1 MIGIIGGT
9 GLGDTL
15 GTVGNAQTHDIDTP
29 FGQPSAP
36 ILTAEVNGMPV
47 ALLSRHGEGHV
58 LNPSSVPYRA
68 NIFALKQLGVTRI
81 IASGAVGSL
90 REEIAPRDLV
100 LPDQAIDRTYRRLG
114 TFFEGLAVHVEMA
127 APFCPALRAALTSAA
142 ATVPVKVHLRGTYVC
157 MEGPQFSSRAES
169 EMHRQ
174 WGGDL
179 IGMTLMPEA
188 KLAREAE
195 ICYAS
200 VALSTDYDCWRA
212 HRTDVDQIHL
222 LGGDHRQ
229 RPVRDP
235 ECLGLD
241 PRRVA
246 CHRVAARQRL
256 CLPAGAEAGHLERP
270 APDPARGARS
280 PGAHDRE
287 VPGLAQ

>member
-9 GLGDTL
+9 GLGDAL
-15 GTVGNAQTHDIDTP
+15 GTVGKGETHNIDTP
-29 FGQPSAP
+29 FGRPSAP
-36 ILTAEVNGMPV
+36 ILTTEVGGVPV
-47 ALLSRHGEGHV
+47 ALLCRHGEGHV
-58 LNPSSVPYRA
+58 LNPSTVPYRA
-68 NIFALKQLGVTRI
+68 NIFALKELGVSRI

-100 LPDQAIDRTYRRLG
+100 LPDQFIDRTIHRSN

-127 APFCPALRAALTSAA
+127 APFCPALRAALTNAA
-142 ATVPVKVHLRGTYVC
+142 AAVPVKVHLRGTYVC

-222 LGGDHRQ
+222 LEEIIGNVQSATQNALTLIKAGLPAIAALPASACTCQKALKLAIWSDR
-229 RPVRDP
+229 RCISREVRDR
-235 ECLGLD
+235 LGPLTAKYLD
-241 PRRVA
+241 
-246 CHRVAARQRL
+246 
-256 CLPAGAEAGHLERP
+256 
-270 APDPARGARS
+270 
-280 PGAHDRE
+280 
-287 VPGLAQ
+287 

>member
-9 GLGDTL
+9 GLGDML
-15 GTVGNAQTHDIDTP
+15 GTVGKGQTHDIETP
-29 FGQPSAP
+29 FGRPSAP
-36 ILTAEVNGMPV
+36 ILTTEIGGVEV
-47 ALLSRHGEGHV
+47 ALLSRHGVGHL

-90 REEIAPRDLV
+90 REAIAPRDLV
-100 LPDQAIDRTYRRLG
+100 LPDQAIDRTFRRPG
-114 TFFEGLAVHVEMA
+114 SFFEGLAVHVEMA

-142 ATVPVKVHLRGTYVC
+142 PAVPAKVHLRGTYVC
-157 MEGPQFSSRAES
+157 MEGPQFSTRAES

-195 ICYAS
+195 ICYAC

-212 HRTDVDQIHL
+212 HRTDVDHIHL
-222 LGGDHRQ
+222 LEEIIGNVQAATQNAFGLIRAGLPAIALLPDSACTCQEALRLAIWSDRRQ
-229 RPVRDP
+229 IPREVRDRLAP
-235 ECLGLD
+235 LTAKYLD
-241 PRRVA
+241 
-246 CHRVAARQRL
+246 
-256 CLPAGAEAGHLERP
+256 
-270 APDPARGARS
+270 
-280 PGAHDRE
+280 
-287 VPGLAQ
+287 

>member
-9 GLGDTL
+9 GLGDAL
-15 GTVGNAQTHDIDTP
+15 GTVGQCETHDIDTP
-29 FGQPSAP
+29 FGSPSAP
-36 ILTAEVNGMPV
+36 ILTTEVGGVAV

-68 NIFALKQLGVTRI
+68 NIFALKKLGVTRI

-100 LPDQAIDRTYRRLG
+100 LPDQVIDRTYRRLG

-127 APFCPALRAALTSAA
+127 APFCPALRAALTNA
-142 ATVPVKVHLRGTYVC
+142 ATTLPVRVHLRGTYVC

-200 VALSTDYDCWRA
+200 VALSTDYDCWRE

-222 LGGDHRQ
+222 LVEIIANVQSATQNAFALIRA
-229 RPVRDP
+229 
-235 ECLGLD
+235 GL
-241 PRRVA
+241 PAIASLPGNACA
-246 CHRVAARQRL
+246 CHQALRL
-256 CLPAGAEAGHLERP
+256 AIWSDRRRIP
-270 APDPARGARS
+270 
-280 PGAHDRE
+280 RE
-287 VPGLAQ
+287 VKDRLAPLTAKYLD

>member
-36 ILTAEVNGMPV
+36 ILTTEVSGIPV
-47 ALLSRHGEGHV
+47 ALLSRHGEGHL
-58 LNPSSVPYRA
+58 LNPSAVPYRA
-68 NIFALKQLGVTRI
+68 NIFALKKLGVTRI

-100 LPDQAIDRTYRRLG
+100 LPDQTIDRTYRRLG

-127 APFCPALRAALTSAA
+127 APFCPALRSALTSAA
-142 ATVPVKVHLRGTYVC
+142 TAVPVKVHLRGTYVC

-169 EMHRQ
+169 EMHRK

-195 ICYAS
+195 ICYAA

-222 LGGDHRQ
+222 LEEIIANVQSATQNALALISAGLPAIASLPNNACACQQALKLAIWSDR
-229 RPVRDP
+229 RRIPREVRDRLAP
-235 ECLGLD
+235 LTAKYLD
-241 PRRVA
+241 
-246 CHRVAARQRL
+246 
-256 CLPAGAEAGHLERP
+256 
-270 APDPARGARS
+270 
-280 PGAHDRE
+280 
-287 VPGLAQ
+287 

>member
-9 GLGDTL
+9 GLGDAL
-15 GTVGNAQTHDIDTP
+15 GTVGQGQTHDIDTP
-29 FGQPSAP
+29 FGRPSAP
-36 ILTAEVNGMPV
+36 ILTTEVGGVPV
-47 ALLSRHGEGHV
+47 ALLCRHGEGHM

-68 NIFALKQLGVTRI
+68 NIFALKKLGATRI

-100 LPDQAIDRTYRRLG
+100 LPDQAIDRTCRRPS
-114 TFFEGLAVHVEMA
+114 TFFEGLAVHAEMA
-127 APFCPALRAALTSAA
+127 APFCPAMRSALTNTAT
-142 ATVPVKVHLRGTYVC
+142 TVPVKVHLRGTYVC

-174 WGGDL
+174 WGGDV

-212 HRTDVDQIHL
+212 HRTDVDQLRL
-222 LGGDHRQ
+222 LEEIIANVQSATQNALALIRAALPAIASLPGNACTCQQALKLAIWSDR
-229 RPVRDP
+229 RRIPREVRDRLAP
-235 ECLGLD
+235 LTAKYLD
-241 PRRVA
+241 
-246 CHRVAARQRL
+246 
-256 CLPAGAEAGHLERP
+256 
-270 APDPARGARS
+270 
-280 PGAHDRE
+280 
-287 VPGLAQ
+287 

>member
-9 GLGDTL
+9 GLGDAL
-15 GTVGNAQTHDIDTP
+15 GTVGQGETHDIDTP
-29 FGQPSAP
+29 FGRPSAP
-36 ILTAEVNGMPV
+36 ILTTQVGGVAV
-47 ALLSRHGEGHV
+47 ALLSRHGEGHL
-58 LNPSSVPYRA
+58 LNPASVPYRA
-68 NIFALKQLGVTRI
+68 NIFALKKLGVTRI

-114 TFFEGLAVHVEMA
+114 TFFEGLAVHAEMA
-127 APFCPALRAALTSAA
+127 APFCPAMRAALTNA
-142 ATVPVKVHLRGTYVC
+142 ATAIPVKVHLRGTYVC

-222 LGGDHRQ
+222 LEEIIANVQSATQNALALIRVGLPAIASLPNNACTCQQALKLAIWSDR
-229 RPVRDP
+229 RRIPREVRDRLAP
-235 ECLGLD
+235 LTAKYLD
-241 PRRVA
+241 
-246 CHRVAARQRL
+246 
-256 CLPAGAEAGHLERP
+256 
-270 APDPARGARS
+270 
-280 PGAHDRE
+280 
-287 VPGLAQ
+287 

>member
-9 GLGDTL
+9 GLGDAL
-15 GTVGNAQTHDIDTP
+15 GTVANAQTHDIDTP

-36 ILTAEVNGMPV
+36 ILTTEVNGVPV

-68 NIFALKQLGVTRI
+68 NIFALKKLGVTRI

-100 LPDQAIDRTYRRLG
+100 LPDQVIDRTYRRLG

-127 APFCPALRAALTSAA
+127 APFCPALRTALTSAA
-142 ATVPVKVHLRGTYVC
+142 ATVPVRVHLRGTYVC

-174 WGGDL
+174 WGGDV
-179 IGMTLMPEA
+179 IGMTIMPEA

-222 LGGDHRQ
+222 LEEIIANVQSATQNALALIRAGLPAIASLPSNACACQQALKLAIWSDR
-229 RPVRDP
+229 RRIPREVRDRLAP
-235 ECLGLD
+235 LTAKYLD
-241 PRRVA
+241 
-246 CHRVAARQRL
+246 
-256 CLPAGAEAGHLERP
+256 
-270 APDPARGARS
+270 
-280 PGAHDRE
+280 
-287 VPGLAQ
+287 